1 MFDPRH
7 PSFKARLSDGDCLGA
22 VWLALGSAVLAEMAA
37 REHPDAIVLDSQ
49 HGLWHR
55 RELEAAIGLVP
66 SRIPVLVRVEDNTMT
81 VIGSALDAGAEG
93 VIVPLVESAEQA
105 AQAIASV
112 RYPPRGRRSG
122 GGVRPLHDFGC
133 YLRGADALAT
143 VVMIETLAG
152 VEQAT
157 AIAATEGVDMV
168 FIGTGDLALSL
179 GVGPADVAYADAL
192 AAVRRACAAADVPC
206 GIFTN
211 SLETAHARRHE
222 GYRMVVIASDVDVV
236 GRGFAAAASGFR
248 S

>member
-192 AAVRRACAAADVPC
+192 AAVRRACAAADLAG
-206 GIFTN
+206 GIVT
-211 SLETAHARRHE
+211 
-222 GYRMVVIASDVDVV
+222 
-236 GRGFAAAASGFR
+236 
-248 S
+248 